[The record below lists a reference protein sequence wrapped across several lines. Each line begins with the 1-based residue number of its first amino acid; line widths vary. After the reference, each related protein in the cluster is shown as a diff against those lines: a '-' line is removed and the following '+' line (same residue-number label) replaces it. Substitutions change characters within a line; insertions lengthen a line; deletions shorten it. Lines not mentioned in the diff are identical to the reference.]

1 MYNRTL
7 RVHLID
13 TPGFENSKRSDVQV
27 LQDIAHWLSKSF
39 KAGTRLSGVIF
50 MHPISDLRRI
60 TGSTTRN
67 LRMFKKLCGEQ
78 AYQSIVLATSMWS
91 KVTIEEGERREGI
104 LIETDEYWGLM
115 CKNGSKVF
123 RYADTRESALDLI
136 KYILNLHIKVT
147 LDIQDEMVNKG
158 HDFNETSAA
167 HELNADIIGERK
179 KHLARLDAIH
189 EQMQEAIKEA
199 IKEHDED
206 FLNQFKK
213 KIDPLQDKISEEAE
227 EQEKLSHTLKEV
239 PVDKRKEEEFR
250 AFKEQMKKEREQERQ
265 RYDSERRE
273 YLASIARQ
281 EEVIRELRMPDDVL
295 VSTDE
300 TFNLPK
306 VAHSH
311 PDQKELESKA
321 EKEGLLSETLGTL
334 SSSSSAEPV
343 EPLIISPPRKYH
355 LLTMPQRLYWRA
367 LWLLRPRV
375 KIGYRRLEWICD
387 CGTPLYGDFKG
398 EPKEI
403 DKLGMDL
410 QASGFVIPK
419 QSTPRAQA
427 VPVSSGQQNT
437 ALSSVAQAFL
447 KSNAPQA
454 APASSANPT
463 ASSVAGGIAN
473 PTPEFIV
480 AAPAMSMPFAGIP
493 KYLALCVNINK
504 FKKTL
509 SEIHISS
516 INEDIP
522 TFRKF
527 KERYE
532 ECRGSRAKALRG
544 WLIKPVDIKFI
555 QFAVERSQRAYAIL
569 EPPDCTLCAH
579 KDNQDTLIK
588 SRQYEPHRY
597 TTALVHPPIPS
608 DAFFHLW
615 ECPEEV
621 PETQAKWINRLPKKL
636 HQSLEEVRQKQQ
648 PGDDTLIVG
657 WGILIVEGLNK
668 LAVSLLTLL
677 VIVLSGAISIC
688 YTVWAKDTSS
698 GFAIGAYIVA
708 VLVALTTALY
718 YQWEKG

>member
-1 MYNRTL
+1 M
-7 RVHLID
+7 
-13 TPGFENSKRSDVQV
+13 S
-27 LQDIAHWLSKSF
+27 
-39 KAGTRLSGVIF
+39 
-50 MHPISDLRRI
+50 ISV
-60 TGSTTRN
+60 
-67 LRMFKKLCGEQ
+67 
-78 AYQSIVLATSMWS
+78 IVLLAKKTTNQNIIAGSFWD
-91 KVTIEEGERREGI
+91 KVG
-104 LIETDEYWGLM
+104 
-115 CKNGSKVF
+115 
-123 RYADTRESALDLI
+123 
-136 KYILNLHIKVT
+136 
-147 LDIQDEMVNKG
+147 
-158 HDFNETSAA
+158 
-167 HELNADIIGERK
+167 
-179 KHLARLDAIH
+179 
-189 EQMQEAIKEA
+189 
-199 IKEHDED
+199 D
-206 FLNQFKK
+206 FL
-213 KIDPLQDKISEEAE
+213 DE
-227 EQEKLSHTLKEV
+227 LS
-239 PVDKRKEEEFR
+239 
-250 AFKEQMKKEREQERQ
+250 A
-265 RYDSERRE
+265 
-273 YLASIARQ
+273 
-281 EEVIRELRMPDDVL
+281 
-295 VSTDE
+295 STDE

-311 PDQKELESKA
+311 PDQKELEKKA
-321 EKEGLLSETLGTL
+321 EKEGLLSEILGTL

-343 EPLIISPPRKYH
+343 EPLIISPLGKSH

-375 KIGYRRLEWICD
+375 KVGYRRLEWSCD

-410 QASGFVIPK
+410 QASGFVIPE

-427 VPVSSGQQNT
+427 VPVSSGQQHT
-437 ALSSVAQAFL
+437 TLSSVAQAFL

-473 PTPEFIV
+473 PTPEVFV

-516 INEDIP
+516 VNEDIP

-527 KERYE
+527 KEKYE
-532 ECRGSRAKALRG
+532 ECRRSRAKALRG

-555 QFAVERSQRAYAIL
+555 QFAVERSQRVYAIL
-569 EPPDCTLCAH
+569 DPPDCTLCAH

-636 HQSLEEVRQKQQ
+636 HESLEEVRRKQQ
-648 PGDDTLIVG
+648 PGDDTLVLG

-677 VIVLSGAISIC
+677 VIVLSGAISIW
-688 YTVWAKDTSS
+688 YTVWARDTSS